1 MRQLK
6 TILRKLDLAS
16 EAFTLVELLIVIAII
31 GVLAAIIIPNVT
43 GLSGSGQA
51 EAAQAEAVTVQTAMD
66 TMITKLGLTNV
77 TSSTSA
83 VSDMSHFPD
92 TLHPLYPDY
101 LRSASTNGSYSCDSS
116 GKVTQ
121 VSTGYSGSAGAGG
134 GTTPAPGGSG
144 GTTTDLYVSGADTL
158 VAAALTSTPSLP
170 LNIAS
175 YTWANAQIISSV
187 PSQWTSIAGANWIST
202 TSSSSGQ
209 DSPGEG
215 DAWRLFKTTFVAPAH
230 VTSAKVYLAADN
242 AFEFYLNGNLIAS
255 SNNFSPSAPVY
266 EAASAGGS
274 TLPFTTV
281 WIYDITPVTGTNNL
295 TFVVRNWNSN
305 GGSNPTGLIYKVTIT
320 H

>member
-1 MRQLK
+1 MRHLK
-6 TILRKLDLAS
+6 TIAKKLDLNR
-16 EAFTLVELLIVIAII
+16 EGFTLVELLIVIAII

-66 TMITKLGLTNV
+66 TMMTKLGLANV
-77 TSSTSA
+77 TSSTSS

-101 LRSASTNGSYSCDSS
+101 LRSANTTGSYSCDSS
-116 GKVTQ
+116 GKVIQ
-121 VSTGYSGSAGAGG
+121 VSTGYSGSAGAGS
-134 GTTPAPGGSG
+134 GTTPAPGGGSG
-144 GTTTDLYVSGADTL
+144 TITDTYVSGADTMTSGP
-158 VAAALTSTPSLP
+158 LTSAPSLP

-175 YTWANAQIISSV
+175 YTWTNAQIISSV
-187 PSQWTSIAGANWIST
+187 PSQWTSISGANWIST
-202 TSSSSGQ
+202 TSSNSGQ
-209 DSPGEG
+209 ESSSES

-230 VTSAKVYLAADN
+230 VTSAKIYVAADN

-255 SNNFSPSAPVY
+255 SSNFSPSAPVY